1 MRDDVESLSGVSR
14 AALDCRT
21 SMARH
26 PKLEPAL
33 TLVELLVVV
42 AVIAVLAA
50 LLFPVISTV
59 KDKARRTVCM
69 NNLRQIN
76 LGLRMYSDDS
86 SDKAPRTPGTTND
99 PGLNWNGYKDLMKS
113 YVGLN
118 GTSSVQDRLF
128 ACPSDTFY
136 YDAVSSF
143 QHVPKGLHEQ
153 PPDYLSYG
161 FNGGNAR
168 TNSNAPGIAGRILSS
183 INDPSKTVLVAES
196 PAFIPYSW
204 HRAKLP
210 APNGAPMFDDAMNMV
225 SFVDGHVSFI
235 KIHWGGNNPPGSLA
249 LHHDPPAGY
258 DYKWSGD

>member
-1 MRDDVESLSGVSR
+1 M
-14 AALDCRT
+14 T
-21 SMARH
+21 RH
-26 PKLEPAL
+26 PRVGTGL
-33 TLVELLVVV
+33 TLIELLVIVAVV
-42 AVIAVLAA
+42 AILAA
-50 LLFPVISTV
+50 LLLPVLGNAR
-59 KDKARRTVCM
+59 DKAKRAVCV

-86 SDKAPRTPGTTND
+86 SDKAPQTPGTTND
-99 PGLNWNGYKDLMKS
+99 PGLNWNGYKALMKS

-136 YDAVSSF
+136 YDVVSSF
-143 QHVPKGLHEQ
+143 QRVPKGLHEQ

-168 TNSNAPGIAGRILSS
+168 TNSNAPGIAGRVLSS
-183 INDPSKTVLVAES
+183 INDPSRTVLVAES

-204 HRAKLP
+204 HRPRSP
-210 APNGAPMFDDAMNMV
+210 ALNGAPMFDDAMNMV